1 MLSFSFRNLKSEH
14 ENDTLRKKLQEKKVN
29 LNVNPEFSP
38 FHESYAPFYAERTVR
53 LHAMLINCGHQCAVC
68 DYSWDG
74 MKRGRHDMVIW
85 QYTLSGM
92 GRLRFGELE
101 YPVPPGRAI
110 LLIVPEDH
118 CYYLPPDSP
127 GWEFLYVS
135 FHGSE
140 AVRLAG
146 ECRRRT
152 GVVAD
157 FAADSRTVSA
167 AREILEMCRARQLS
181 SRYDASAAAYRFLM
195 TLLADTDEEKR
206 GESDQF
212 RRKVHDYCLAH
223 LSEPLEVA
231 DLADAAGCS
240 RSHFSRRF
248 REVEG
253 ISPHDF
259 IIGLKMRLAV
269 RLLQTS
275 AASVKEI
282 AAQCGFDDV
291 SYFCKV
297 FRKVHS
303 LTPGEYRSG
312 GEPERAGTK

>member
-1 MLSFSFRNLKSEH
+1 M
-14 ENDTLRKKLQEKKVN
+14 
-29 LNVNPEFSP
+29 NPEFSP
-38 FHESYAPFYAERTVR
+38 FHESYAPFYSERTVR
-53 LHAMLINCGHQCAVC
+53 LHTMLINCGHQCVTG

-101 YPVPPGRAI
+101 YPVPPGRGM
-110 LLIVPEDH
+110 LLIAPENH
-118 CYYLPPDSP
+118 CYFLPEDSP

-146 ECRRRT
+146 EFRRRN
-152 GVVAD
+152 GVLGD
-157 FAADSRTVSA
+157 FSADSRTVSA
-167 AREILEMCRARQLS
+167 AWEILRMCRARQLV

-195 TLLADTDEEKR
+195 ALLADTDRGKQ
-206 GESDQF
+206 GESDRF
-212 RRKVHDYCLAH
+212 HRKVHDYCLEH
-223 LSEPLEVA
+223 LAEPLDVA
-231 DLADAAGCS
+231 KLAEAVGCS

-248 REVEG
+248 RKEEG
-253 ISPHDF
+253 ISPHEF
-259 IIGLKMRLAV
+259 IIRLKMRLAV
-269 RLLQTS
+269 RLLQTTT
-275 AASVKEI
+275 ASVKEI

-312 GEPERAGTK
+312 GSELESGGEVR